1 MIILG
6 VTAFLVVFTSLGII
20 GAARRAAFARPL
32 LIGIQFAVGVGL
44 WLGLTAG
51 LALGGV
57 LEFSEGRLPREP
69 ILPLT
74 MIIIYTLLNL
84 TGTFRRL
91 IAVLPTWQPVAIQF
105 FRTGVELAFWR
116 MYQEGIAPVQMSF
129 EGRNFDLLVGLTAP
143 ILAAGIAL
151 RWLGPRVVIAWNF
164 FALAGVGNAIFTS
177 ATSIPGPLRLNW
189 PGEPFTGIAE
199 WPVVWIPAFLAPTAI
214 FLSVVSIR
222 QAIAGL
228 SGKRQSTPVLITQ
241 SQEA

>member
-1 MIILG
+1 
-6 VTAFLVVFTSLGII
+6 
-20 GAARRAAFARPL
+20 
-32 LIGIQFAVGVGL
+32 
-44 WLGLTAG
+44 
-51 LALGGV
+51 
-57 LEFSEGRLPREP
+57 
-69 ILPLT
+69 
-74 MIIIYTLLNL
+74 
-84 TGTFRRL
+84 
-91 IAVLPTWQPVAIQF
+91 
-105 FRTGVELAFWR
+105 
-116 MYQEGIAPVQMSF
+116 MSF